1 MGTYFQ
7 GSRGRPEGDRSSW
20 LLRPH
25 RDHGSDGQNTLGVEG
40 IHHVPPDFTR
50 RQIDAVFKD
59 IVPGVVKIGRSPDV

>member
-1 MGTYFQ
+1 MIAA
-7 GSRGRPEGDRSSW
+7 
-20 LLRPH
+20 
-25 RDHGSDGQNTLGVEG
+25 HGCYALNATTALTAQNTLGVEG